1 MQYGERVSS
10 RVCTA
15 RYLSSNNLSVF
26 QQHDYFHGHIL
37 MHGYLVQRK
46 ILTKENNDKYPKN
59 DSRLFLKKIVKTK
72 DIIIIEITI

>member
-1 MQYGERVSS
+1 
-10 RVCTA
+10 
-15 RYLSSNNLSVF
+15 
-26 QQHDYFHGHIL
+26 

-72 DIIIIEITI
+72 DIIIIEITIRHIHIGGK